1 MRLYLDRTEYYNE
14 VCEVIRLFLPLSAV
28 ELIDAASVS
37 DSDKTGKAD
46 NTGITGK
53 ADNTGIAGKADNSGN
68 AEKTGQ
74 TLNAGKIGN
83 TEKAGIAYNAVN
95 ADNTEKTGNVHNA
108 VNADNAEK
116 NGKADNS
123 SDGVLKVVIRTSQEG
138 FYCNAELHINSEIYS
153 YDHSLPFMGTD
164 KLIVKRYEKRCMKIA
179 VFRALRKAFPRK
191 HVPWGSLTGIR
202 PTSLLRELKNTLGE
216 TEARR
221 MMLEEFD
228 VTKAKYALA
237 DRICNVQKKIFSAIP
252 ENSVD
257 IYIGIPFCRT
267 RCLYCSFASG
277 LRTKKTDMA
286 SYIAALKRDIRGGAE
301 LVKELDLHV
310 RALYMGGG
318 TPTVLTADEL
328 KDVLEFTLSAYGI
341 SKDDKNIEFT
351 VEAGRPD
358 TITPE
363 KLKILADCGI
373 TRISINPQTMNDET
387 LRLVGRDHTAA
398 DIRECFYLARS
409 LGFDSIN
416 MDLIA
421 GLPGEN
427 AEIMKHSI
435 DEIIKLDPDCL
446 TVHSLAIKRSSRLHE
461 HLEDYDLP
469 DVSEVEKM
477 IALGAEGA
485 EKLGM
490 EPYYM
495 YRQKYMA
502 GNLENVG
509 YSKPGKICLYNID
522 MMEDSLSIIS
532 HGAGAMNKRIF
543 GAKGRIERIPNPK
556 DIKTYIAK
564 LDIIKQKRFDLF
576 SQE

>member
-1 MRLYLDRTEYYNE
+1 MRLHLERTEYYNE
-14 VCEVIRLFLPLSAV
+14 VCEVIRLFLPLSTV
-28 ELIDAASVS
+28 ELID
-37 DSDKTGKAD
+37 DSSFDSGKT
-46 NTGITGK
+46 
-53 ADNTGIAGKADNSGN
+53 
-68 AEKTGQ
+68 EKTENTAKNENTAKTENTAKVGNIAK
-74 TLNAGKIGN
+74 TEN
-83 TEKAGIAYNAVN
+83 TEKDVNTAKTENA
-95 ADNTEKTGNVHNA
+95 
-108 VNADNAEK
+108 
-116 NGKADNS
+116 
-123 SDGVLKVVIRTSQEG
+123 SDGILKVVIKTSQEG
-138 FYCNAELHINSEIYS
+138 FCCDAEFHINSEIYS
-153 YDHSLPFMGTD
+153 YEHTLPYMGPD
-164 KLIVKRYEKRCMKIA
+164 RLIVKRYEKRCMKIA
-179 VFRALRKAFPRK
+179 VFRALRKAFPKK

-221 MMLEEFD
+221 MMFEEFD
-228 VTKAKYALA
+228 VTEAKFALA
-237 DRICNVQKKIFSAIP
+237 DRICGIQKPIFQAIP
-252 ENSVD
+252 QNAVD
-257 IYIGIPFCRT
+257 VYIGIPFCRT

-286 SYIAALKRDIRGGAE
+286 SYIEALKRDIRGGAA
-301 LVKELDLHV
+301 LVKELKLNV
-310 RALYMGGG
+310 RAFYMGGG

-328 KDVLEFTLSAYGI
+328 KEVLEFTLSAYGI
-341 SKDDKNIEFT
+341 SKDDKTIEFT

-358 TITPE
+358 TITAE
-363 KLKILADCGI
+363 KLKVLADCGI

-435 DEIIKLDPDCL
+435 DEIVKLDPDCL

-461 HLEDYDLP
+461 HLEDYALP
-469 DVSEVEKM
+469 EVFEVEKM
-477 IALGAEGA
+477 IACGAEGA

-509 YSKPGKICLYNID
+509 YSKSGKICLYNID
-522 MMEDSLSIIS
+522 MMEDALSIIS
-532 HGAGAMNKRIF
+532 HGAGSMNKRVF
-543 GAKGRIERIPNPK
+543 GEKGRIERIPNPK
-556 DIKTYIAK
+556 DIKTYIEK
-564 LDIIKQKRFDLF
+564 IDQIRQKRFELF